1 MTSLTNDRVSSP
13 PEKLPDPSP
22 GSRRVRNPRAP
33 YVFML
38 PAVVLYVFSIAVP
51 IGYTAFLSLRTVKV
65 QGLGLGPGSRT
76 EVWAGLSNYGG
87 TLSDA
92 DFLSSVLRV
101 LGYGLV
107 VIPVMLGLALLFAL
121 LLDSV
126 RVRARRFARLVIFM
140 PYAVPAVISS
150 LLWGFLYLPAVSPF
164 TYAADQVGVTLPQP
178 MAPGLV
184 LFAIANIAV
193 WGGVGF
199 NMIVLYTALRSIPSE
214 LYEAA
219 RIDGCNELQ
228 IAWRIK
234 IPVILPSLIMTS
246 VFGMIT
252 TLQVFAEP
260 TVLRPLTNNIS
271 TSWSPLMMI
280 YRDAFTRNDI
290 YSASATSVVL
300 AVATFLLSFG
310 FLRLVQNRAFAQENR

>member
-1 MTSLTNDRVSSP
+1 MTSITSEPNSGTV
-13 PEKLPDPSP
+13 
-22 GSRRVRNPRAP
+22 RRVPDQTPPRRRSRVPKAP
-33 YVFML
+33 YAFVL
-38 PAVVLYVFSIAVP
+38 PAVFLFVFSIAIP
-51 IGYTAFLSLRTVKV
+51 ILYTAYLSLRTVKV
-65 QGLGLGPGSRT
+65 EGLGLGPGART
-76 EVWAGLSNYGG
+76 EVWAGLENYAG
-87 TLSDA
+87 TLTDR

-126 RVRARRFARLVIFM
+126 RVRARRFSRLVIFM

-184 LFAIANIAV
+184 LFGIANIAV

-199 NMIVLYTALRSIPSE
+199 NMIVLYTALRSIPTE

-219 RIDGCNELQ
+219 RIDGCSEVQ

-234 IPVILPSLIMTS
+234 VPIVIPSLIMTS

-300 AVATFLLSFG
+300 AVATFVLSFG